1 MVGTD
6 GDYELRED
14 AASYKPF
21 FGQEK
26 AVLSRGNAFF
36 WDDNASKPVG

>member
-6 GDYELRED
+6 GNYELRED